1 MPTQL
6 AALYKSP
13 HRSTFIAWHKFA
25 TYFYILQTKARHSLS
40 SIKHQTYYTRV
51 KIDEHLTETIDKQR
65 KYFYYRNYSKI
76 WFLNFYFLALI
87 HFFLYADF
95 LFKHAIWMAL
105 PYLGMFDVW
114 TSIVNALLKAPH
126 SQHST
131 CQIIENLFGILCD
144 EWSDNWEPLA

>member
-13 HRSTFIAWHKFA
+13 HGSSFFAWHKF
-25 TYFYILQTKARHSLS
+25 TKYFYILQTKARHSLS

-65 KYFYYRNYSKI
+65 KYFYYLNYSKF
-76 WFLNFYFLALI
+76 WFLNFYFLVLI
-87 HFFLYADF
+87 HFSYMPIF

-114 TSIVNALLKAPH
+114 TSIVNALLKA
-126 SQHST
+126 
-131 CQIIENLFGILCD
+131 LFTTLHMPNNRKPV
-144 EWSDNWEPLA
+144 WHFVWWMKW

>member
-51 KIDEHLTETIDKQR
+51 KIDKHLTETIDKQR
-65 KYFYYRNYSKI
+65 KYFYYLNYSKF
-76 WFLNFYFLALI
+76 WFLNFYFLVLI
-87 HFFLYADF
+87 H
-95 LFKHAIWMAL
+95 FKHAIWMAL

-126 SQHST
+126 SQHSR